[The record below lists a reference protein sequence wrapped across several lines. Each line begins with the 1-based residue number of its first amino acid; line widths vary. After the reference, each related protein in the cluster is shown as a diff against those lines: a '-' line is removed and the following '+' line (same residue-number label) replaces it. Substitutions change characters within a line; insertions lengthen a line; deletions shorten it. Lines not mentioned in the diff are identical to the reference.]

1 MGADYTFYVR
11 TIETHARALLTLN
24 ILAIGRVSIKR
35 LLYVWNFTDKL
46 FFIFTGKNL
55 EISTVK
61 SMVEVAELSRA
72 GS

>member
-1 MGADYTFYVR
+1 MCADYTFYVR
-11 TIETHARALLTLN
+11 TIETHVHAFLTLN

-61 SMVEVAELSRA
+61 SLVEVAELSRA